1 MYFNG
6 QQHYKLIGQID
17 ACTLHYRRTSAA
29 KKLGED
35 TDATLMSP
43 KDAQHYINWQ
53 HATYLLPLIIYSELN
68 NKKVD
73 GDASTGPKHG
83 TRIKNK
89 DRFDPIHDFTPK
101 PDMEQRLRSASSVD
115 ELMSL
120 IYPSYWATLKCRSK
134 LFAAAASSAS
144 KLTQWPQPH
153 RLRPLADTEEPK
165 FAAAYLNLD
174 VLKSTNVSCRQN
186 ARSRSL
192 MPCPELVFPRFSH
205 LPLCRQVR

>member
-1 MYFNG
+1 MGKANLMVDTLPGAGHFSDTKYFL
-6 QQHYKLIGQID
+6 YVL
-17 ACTLHYRRTSAA
+17 
-29 KKLGED
+29 
-35 TDATLMSP
+35 
-43 KDAQHYINWQ
+43 YINSSV
-53 HATYLLPLIIYSELN
+53 LSETVACL
-68 NKKVD
+68 
-73 GDASTGPKHG
+73 
-83 TRIKNK
+83 
-89 DRFDPIHDFTPK
+89 FQDFTPK

-174 VLKSTNVSCRQN
+174 VLKSRLT
-186 ARSRSL
+186 
-192 MPCPELVFPRFSH
+192 
-205 LPLCRQVR
+205 LC